1 MSMKSI
7 LKLLSDM
14 NKKEPYLTA
23 IKDKTLDLVSSYQ
36 PMFMTSSAPIVRV
49 GTRVFYSD
57 EKKTVYLLFKY
68 CSRILIYGA
77 EYDFQRSEDKGS
89 TPDHLY
95 VLREC
100 LSDDEFKD
108 VLVED
113 DEEYLHELFELVNQ
127 QVGEKD
133 EAFLHRNAIWL
144 LDMPVN

>member
-7 LKLLSDM
+7 LKLLADM
-14 NKKEPYLTA
+14 NKKEPYLAT

-57 EKKTVYLLFKY
+57 DKKTIYLLFKY
-68 CSRILIYGA
+68 YERILVYGA
-77 EYDFQRSEDKGS
+77 EYDFQRSEEKGN

-95 VLREC
+95 VLRER
-100 LSDDEFKD
+100 LSEDEFRD

-113 DEEYLHELFELVNQ
+113 DEEYLHELFDLVTRE
-127 QVGEKD
+127 VGEKD
-133 EAFLHRNAIWL
+133 EAFLHRNTIWL
-144 LDMPVN
+144 LDMPLN